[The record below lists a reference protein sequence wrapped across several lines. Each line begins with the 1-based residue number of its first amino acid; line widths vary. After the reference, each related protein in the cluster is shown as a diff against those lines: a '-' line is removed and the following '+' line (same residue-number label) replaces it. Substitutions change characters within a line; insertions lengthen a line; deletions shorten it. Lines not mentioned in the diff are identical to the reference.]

1 MSVDPPPPTRPLYC
15 FRRPG
20 PVRDSVD
27 QAGSRVLG
35 IFWIFKFSGPLSGL
49 GLHSVFGVGKLFHAV
64 LFGTSL
70 RDALRGSFSELLRG
84 LQSSPKQASSV
95 SGALLGTVSAGF
107 CEKLCA
113 GNLSIFPVAPQAL
126 SPFRMFSDSS
136 LQSASHYLANV
147 LGAGDFLLHTS
158 ASLRLSSRIKES
170 TAQSRR
176 RRIHGRS
183 NSCPPPNAGG
193 REYLVAPRYSL
204 PLGF

>member
-147 LGAGDFLLHTS
+147 LGAGDAAITRGRVDWCTKQCQPF
-158 ASLRLSSRIKES
+158 RLFPDTLCSDTCSY
-170 TAQSRR
+170 A
-176 RRIHGRS
+176 H
-183 NSCPPPNAGG
+183 
-193 REYLVAPRYSL
+193 L
-204 PLGF
+204 PLLLGAGTV